1 MSLDMAEIKHVA
13 ALSKLGLSAA
23 ELKRYG
29 EQLGAILSYIDQLA
43 EVDTSQVETAT
54 RLGEN
59 FNVWADDKATPWDDD
74 GRQIALEQTLE
85 MKDGQV
91 KVPRVLE

>member
-1 MSLDMAEIKHVA
+1 MSLDITEIKHVA
-13 ALSKLGLSAA
+13 ALSKLGLSAT

-43 EVDTSQVETAT
+43 EVDTSQVETST
-54 RLGEN
+54 RLGDN
-59 FNVWADDKATPWDDD
+59 FNVWAEDRAIVWDDD
-74 GRQIALEQTLE
+74 GRQIALEQAWET
-85 MKDGQV
+85 KDRQI